1 MPRRAGR
8 SPVIGLLVALALLG
22 GAAVKS
28 WWDGPSPP
36 AERLPSP
43 PTAGAPA
50 VIAAR
55 VLKVVDGDTFDAR
68 IELKPGF
75 RVTTRVRLRGLDV
88 PELHAACE
96 TERLGAEAAQ
106 RALRAI
112 LAEGELTIHDLGD
125 DKYGRLL
132 GTVATRATP
141 SAEALIA
148 KGVVRRYDGGRRAGW
163 CGTSTMRR
171 SERFILPRETS
182 FHGGGWF

>member
-1 MPRRAGR
+1 MLRLARKYSSPRRAGR

-28 WWDGPSPP
+28 WWDSPSRPLERVPSPP
-36 AERLPSP
+36 I
-43 PTAGAPA
+43 AGAPA

-75 RVTTRVRLRGLDV
+75 RVTTRVRLRGIDA

-96 TERLGAEAAQ
+96 GERIGAEAAQ

-112 LAEGELTIHDLGD
+112 LAEGGVTIHDLGD

-141 SAEALIA
+141 SVAEALIA

-163 CGTSTMRR
+163 C
-171 SERFILPRETS
+171 
-182 FHGGGWF
+182 

>member
-1 MPRRAGR
+1 LPRRAGR

-43 PTAGAPA
+43 PIAGAPA

-75 RVTTRVRLRGLDV
+75 RVTTRVRLRGVDA

-96 TERLGAEAAQ
+96 GERIGAEAAQ

-112 LAEGELTIHDLGD
+112 LAEGGVTIHDLGD

-141 SAEALIA
+141 SVAEALIA

-163 CGTSTMRR
+163 C
-171 SERFILPRETS
+171 
-182 FHGGGWF
+182 

>member
-1 MPRRAGR
+1 LPRRAGR

-28 WWDGPSPP
+28 WWYGPSRPLDR
-36 AERLPSP
+36 APSP

-75 RVTTRVRLRGLDV
+75 RVTTRVRLRGVDA

-96 TERLGAEAAQ
+96 TERIGAEAAQ

-112 LAEGELTIHDLGD
+112 LAEGGVTIHDLGD

-141 SAEALIA
+141 SVAEALIA

-163 CGTSTMRR
+163 C
-171 SERFILPRETS
+171 
-182 FHGGGWF
+182 